1 MSNASNVMRI
11 EFETGY
17 ANSDGEIIEGTE
29 RDVCILYNET
39 VITEDEV
46 IELIH
51 SGRYEYDNR
60 IIVTT
65 PVQADNLK
73 NKKEN

>member
-1 MSNASNVMRI
+1 MSNASRVMRI
-11 EFETGY
+11 EFETGC

-46 IELIH
+46 IALIH
-51 SGRYEYDNR
+51 SGEYRYDNR
-60 IIVTT
+60 VIVTT
-65 PVQADNLK
+65 PIQADNLK
-73 NKKEN
+73 DKKEN